1 MKHNKPKKFHEIA
14 DKLREA
20 VLSADI
26 EGVARY
32 GTTPKINS
40 LLIDLQILCRAYFP
54 LKSCSRCGK

>member
-26 EGVARY
+26 ENVAKY
-32 GTTPKINS
+32 GTTPKIDG
-40 LLIDLQILCRAYFP
+40 LLTDLQFLCRSYFP
-54 LKSCSRCGK
+54 EEICTKCGK